1 MCVCVCIC
9 TCECL
14 CVSALQ
20 YYLLKGVEG
29 TYIVHV
35 HMSCTRNCT
44 FGKEVLLID
53 LLCSPQKELRY

>member
-1 MCVCVCIC
+1 MYVCAYAH
-9 TCECL
+9 
-14 CVSALQ
+14 VSVYVFQ
-20 YYLLKGVEG
+20 HYNFKGVEG

-35 HMSCTRNCT
+35 HMSCTCNCT